1 MYLLWTGGV
10 YKQIKQI
17 FQLKWA
23 THNNMVLTSGI
34 LKHKETVKTSIF
46 ALLAQTRKRMEI

>member
-10 YKQIKQI
+10 YKQIKHI

-34 LKHKETVKTSIF
+34 LKHKETVKTSI
-46 ALLAQTRKRMEI
+46 LLF